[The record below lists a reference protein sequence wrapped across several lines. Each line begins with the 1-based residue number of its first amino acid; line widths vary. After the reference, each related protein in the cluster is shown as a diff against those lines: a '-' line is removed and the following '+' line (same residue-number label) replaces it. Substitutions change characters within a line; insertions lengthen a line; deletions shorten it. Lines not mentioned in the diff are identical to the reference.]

1 MELAIVCDSFK
12 TLVFPW
18 GGLWEGCT
26 KMGGGLRCIHMW
38 KLKAITIFP
47 SLLWPH
53 MAYSILLRASK
64 HRTILSLSPALCLTA
79 PLSSFACSPMCCQSD
94 CLPLSSALN
103 FSAILSVVCMYP
115 FCLLWLC
122 IMGLSPACWLAGRRA
137 CWTTASQ
144 LAGLV
149 SEGEVQREGARA
161 KERKRE
167 KGGGREHQ
175 SWR

>member
-38 KLKAITIFP
+38 KLKAVTIFP

-115 FCLLWLC
+115 FCLL
-122 IMGLSPACWLAGRRA
+122 
-137 CWTTASQ
+137 
-144 LAGLV
+144 
-149 SEGEVQREGARA
+149 
-161 KERKRE
+161 
-167 KGGGREHQ
+167 
-175 SWR
+175 